1 MRKNNVLKRI
11 AVMSLAVIM
20 GIQTMPISAYADE
33 TIDVIGEVSEDNNEV
48 VIPSTSDNDP
58 GISLLSLSFGNNNW
72 GTTCPDGTHKWNDE
86 CICTVCGMKCPHE
99 DSDREIIRNDENT
112 HVIFCNNCANTVYEA
127 HQWDDT
133 GTCVSCGE
141 TCYHLNTNSVAN
153 DKITHKTVCND
164 CGLLVSEKDAYQW
177 ENGACFKCGE
187 ECPHTNTNSIAN
199 DKNTHETVCE
209 DCDEI
214 LVSEEAHQKNSA
226 GICTVCGYC
235 PHTNTEIQA
244 IYPYAGQH
252 KVYCNDC
259 NTVVRTED
267 CDLQIVNYSRACLK
281 CYNSLSIPLVT
292 IDYTTENA
300 VFPSAQA
307 QADGYIDISNLITNG
322 QDVTAEKYAIGFEST
337 DYSTNTEYIP
347 KAVAFVELSTS
358 TLLGYVKLEDLD
370 SFSCDKIKN
379 CSYAP
384 NNYTSKIYFNI
395 DVTKDY
401 TGGIGVRL
409 YGTEANKLTSVD
421 AAGTHA
427 TASGSI
433 ADPNN
438 ITITFTPENQYWH
451 VIGYTYYTTD
461 DLSDGVYVKE
471 GGTRVTLTNKN
482 IQGNLYI
489 KPVCA
494 WYTSDSYPVTANT
507 KTITL
512 SSNLTD
518 HATIVYASS
527 FHNNEAYL
535 AKNGKIL
542 VDSGESIKLYAFC
555 DPGYSLKSLNSNN
568 TDVKFT
574 HTASGA
580 TGSGRS
586 GIIYD
591 FNSWKGGN
599 ANEGITSDFT
609 LDGTFYNTDHA
620 MGYGGYILR
629 YNNQFID
636 YGDTSDA
643 VTDKGTIELSKTE
656 DIIPG
661 EIITMTITPDAEY
674 TQKAPNLY
682 FYEDINCDGTQNHAI
697 GSMVNLQT
705 ASTNLP
711 HRMGNMTITAC
722 DKDKNT
728 GVWTLSLKMGRAS
741 TSSTWNV
748 NDMPESMD
756 MAYKVKYFKSVETTK
771 DVLIKPNTH
780 GTAVV
785 ESKDMDNGQAS
796 IKVTA
801 DDGYFYAGYRYAYA
815 NTIDDVTEADWITG
829 STHDSMVPENPYAET
844 VWFDI
849 TQGKNCIIQP
859 IFERNYATTVPYLKV
874 MGLSKNIKVS
884 DSVQI
889 PGAPSG
895 YTNWTND
902 CFVST
907 ADNSTN
913 QLKTFY
919 SLFGQTY
926 NVSLYYAGTD
936 GCYSLSTSGTSYYDN
951 TSNHLTKPGDTIYVL
966 SKYKQ
971 DAFAEYGIQNSG
983 NTLTIN
989 IPGLRTLDDVVTEGK
1004 VTNTTITPVRA
1015 SKAKYFVGKY
1025 TIPDSWPASGNAED
1039 RFSCVYPEYRA
1050 INYKINT
1057 KNVDHG
1063 TYTAKNDTPERYNW
1077 ESAGYV
1083 DEYGRFG
1090 THFSSNPGFHKTF
1103 DTLPD
1108 NLFTYMDT
1116 VKCVATP
1123 NTGWHVK
1130 AWVCMQDGVNKW
1142 DGMFDD
1148 ETADYSTFSINM
1160 TNLGDAEIYP
1170 VFEGADPVNPTV
1182 VPTQTPTPT
1191 ETPTETP
1198 AKTPE
1203 PEQKKDED
1211 PEPTPI
1217 PEVTPEPTEAPKPA
1231 VIPVTPTKPDDPEPT
1246 ETPEPTKAPEKPVK
1260 SAEPEVVITP
1270 PAVEPVE
1277 LEDNISKVV
1286 PAVLSVTGTG
1296 VGGLAILI
1304 LLKRRKRKF
1313 HGIFADAEIPGTKEK
1328 YGNTVLNVLDL
1339 MTKVNDKEI
1348 NIAEYEDMLN
1358 NSDTYTYFP
1367 ADTKI
1372 TLITEDAEYSFDA
1385 NEKKLFTELLNITG
1399 DVSIIFRSEE
1409 KNIELQYEMTL

>member
-33 TIDVIGEVSEDNNEV
+33 TIDHTNHNIVYAQGNGVHAKWCADCNIELAQENCTYNENNECTV
-48 VIPSTSDNDP
+48 CGGVKQVSDTTPMPSQTPESTPEQTAMPTQIPTVEATATPAPSVAPTQVP
-58 GISLLSLSFGNNNW
+58 
-72 GTTCPDGTHKWNDE
+72 TCPDGAHQWNDAGT
-86 CICTVCGMKCPHE
+86 CTVCGME
-99 DSDREIIRNDENT
+99 
-112 HVIFCNNCANTVYEA
+112 
-127 HQWDDT
+127 
-133 GTCVSCGE
+133 
-141 TCYHLNTNSVAN
+141 
-153 DKITHKTVCND
+153 
-164 CGLLVSEKDAYQW
+164 
-177 ENGACFKCGE
+177 CF
-187 ECPHTNTNSIAN
+187 
-199 DKNTHETVCE
+199 
-209 DCDEI
+209 
-214 LVSEEAHQKNSA
+214 
-226 GICTVCGYC
+226 
-235 PHTNTEIQA
+235 HTNTEIQA

-252 KVYCNDC
+252 NVYCNDC

-267 CDLQIVNYSRACLK
+267 CDLQIVNYSRVCLE
-281 CYNSLSIPLVT
+281 CYNSFSIPLVT

-300 VFPSAQA
+300 AFPSAQA

-322 QDVTAEKYAIGFEST
+322 WDVTAEKYAVGFEST
-337 DYSTNTEYIP
+337 DYSTNMAYIP

-358 TLLGYVKLEDLD
+358 TLLGYVKIEDLD

-384 NNYTSKIYFNI
+384 DNYTSKIYFNI

-409 YGTEANKLTSVD
+409 YGIEANKLISVD

-438 ITITFTPENQYWH
+438 ITITFTPEDQYWH

-471 GGTRVTLTNKN
+471 GGTRVILANKN

-518 HATIVYASS
+518 HATIVYESS
-527 FHNNEAYL
+527 FDNNESYL
-535 AKNGKIL
+535 AKDGKIL
-542 VDSGESIKLYAFC
+542 VDSGKAIKLYAFC

-574 HTASGA
+574 HAVSGA

-591 FNSWKGGN
+591 FNTWAGGT
-599 ANEGITSDFT
+599 ANKGITSDFT
-609 LDGTFYNTDHA
+609 LDGTFYNTDHT
-620 MGYGGYILR
+620 MGYGGYLLR
-629 YNNQFID
+629 YNNQFVD

-661 EIITMTITPDAEY
+661 ETITMTITPDTEY
-674 TQKAPNLY
+674 TQKAPHLY
-682 FYEDINCDGTQNHAI
+682 FYEDINCDGTQNRAI
-697 GSMVNLQT
+697 GSGVNLQT
-705 ASTNLP
+705 ASISLP
-711 HRMGNMTITAC
+711 YRMGNMTITAC
-722 DKDKNT
+722 DKNENT
-728 GVWTLSLKMGRAS
+728 GVWILSLKMGRAS

-756 MAYKVKYFKSVETTK
+756 MAYKVKYFKSAETTK

-780 GTAVV
+780 GTAVIA
-785 ESKDMDNGQAS
+785 SKDLDNGQAS

-815 NTIDDVTEADWITG
+815 DSIDDVTEADWITG
-829 STHDSMVPENPYAET
+829 YIQYAMIRENPYTDT

-859 IFERNYATTVPYLKV
+859 IFKKNYATTVPYLKV

-884 DSVQI
+884 DPVQI

-919 SLFGQTY
+919 SLFGKTY

-936 GCYSLSTSGTSYYDN
+936 GCYSLGTSGTSYCDDTFTDDCDSN
-951 TSNHLTKPGDTIYVL
+951 SNHPTKPGDTIYVL

-971 DAFAEYGIQNSG
+971 DAFAEYGIQNVG

-989 IPGLRTLDDVVTEGK
+989 IPGLRTLDDVVTVGK
-1004 VTNTTITPVRA
+1004 VTNAEITPVRE
-1015 SKAKYFVGKY
+1015 SKAKYFMGKY

-1057 KNVDHG
+1057 KNVNHG
-1063 TYTAKNDTPERYNW
+1063 TYTTKNDTPERYNW

-1083 DEYGRFG
+1083 DEYGRMG
-1090 THFSSNPGFHKTF
+1090 THFSSNPGFHQTF

-1170 VFEGADPVNPTV
+1170 VFEWADPVNPTV

-1191 ETPTETP
+1191 ETP

-1203 PEQKKDED
+1203 PEQEKDED
-1211 PEPTPI
+1211 PEPTPT

-1328 YGNTVLNVLDL
+1328 YGNTVLNILDL

-1385 NEKKLFTELLNITG
+1385 NEKKLFTELLNVTG
-1399 DVSIIFRSEE
+1399 DVSIIFKSEE